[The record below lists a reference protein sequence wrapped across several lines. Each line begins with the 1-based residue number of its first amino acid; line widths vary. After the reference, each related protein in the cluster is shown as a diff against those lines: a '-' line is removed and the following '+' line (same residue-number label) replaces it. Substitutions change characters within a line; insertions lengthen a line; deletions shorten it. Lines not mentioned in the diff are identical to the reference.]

1 MITYMTLFLFVDTP
15 AAYYTLLSVIWMFY
29 LVARVGYAG
38 RGLSYVLFGLAFVG
52 FFALLAVSTAANSGT
67 GAEWIRLFLVAIAI
81 SAYRPLDRKLLPAR

>member
-38 RGLSYVLFGLAFVG
+38 RGPVYLLFGLAFVG
-52 FFALLAVSTAANSGT
+52 FFALLTVSAVATGGT
-67 GAEWIRLFLVAIAI
+67 GAEWARLLLVTIGIA
-81 SAYRPLDRKLLPAR
+81 AYRPLDRKFLPAG